1 MQTVHDGSEWHVSQ
15 MCRLWRDEWVLMNSM
30 EDAISTIHREQ
41 GIQTVHDQVVSEVA
55 QRWANSVHCKVTIKT
70 SLEQNLWADPKQQSD
85 IVGWYFSPRG
95 NHMEWIAEVETEDT
109 LLDPATR
116 TRWQQ
121 AAVPG
126 IPMYLLIPRGK
137 KLLRRSW
144 LLCRCS
150 IHQHLSVQFFQRGHP
165 DPVIS
170 VAVRVFS
177 TQR

>member
-1 MQTVHDGSEWHVSQ
+1 
-15 MCRLWRDEWVLMNSM
+15 MNSM

-109 LLDPATR
+109 FLDPATR

-126 IPMYLLIPRGK
+126 IPMYLLIPRGNK
-137 KLLRRSW
+137 VVAEKL
-144 LLCRCS
+144 
-150 IHQHLSVQFFQRGHP
+150 
-165 DPVIS
+165 
-170 VAVRVFS
+170 VAVQMFYSPASISTIFS
-177 TQR
+177 TGSSRSCDFCGRESILHSMVMKTLGQVGHARVVAR